1 MNSFWISFNAVLPFI
16 LYLAFGYGVR
26 RSGMADLPFLRKMN
40 RMAFRAFYPLLMFC
54 NMYTIGDSFPLSMKF
69 LAISVASM
77 FIIIGASCALVPKF
91 IKDPRQIPVIIQG
104 LYRSNILLFAVPL
117 VQNLFGDTEMVKA
130 AALVIIVV
138 PVYNVSATIILEMY
152 SGREHSSPLKFL
164 FNILTTPLVF
174 GAWVGLLFKFLNI
187 PIAAPVMKVIDQFA
201 DMTTPLAL
209 FILGGTLE
217 FTSLGKHMKM
227 LTIVMAIKMV
237 LIPAVMLAVSTI
249 AGLSSMER
257 FLMLVLYATP
267 EATASFPMAQAYGAD
282 ADLAGEQ
289 VVLTTVCTV
298 LILFCW
304 IVFMQNMGMI

>member
-26 RSGMADLPFLRKMN
+26 RSGVADLPFLRKMN

-164 FNILTTPLVF
+164 FSILTTPLVF

-217 FTSLGKHMKM
+217 FASLGKHMKM
-227 LTIVMAIKMV
+227 LSIVMAIN
-237 LIPAVMLAVSTI
+237 
-249 AGLSSMER
+249 GLNAMER

-304 IVFMQNMGMI
+304 IVFMQNTGMI

>member
-1 MNSFWISFNAVLPFI
+1 MRFS
-16 LYLAFGYGVR
+16 
-26 RSGMADLPFLRKMN
+26 
-40 RMAFRAFYPLLMFC
+40 
-54 NMYTIGDSFPLSMKF
+54 
-69 LAISVASM
+69 
-77 FIIIGASCALVPKF
+77 
-91 IKDPRQIPVIIQG
+91 
-104 LYRSNILLFAVPL
+104 
-117 VQNLFGDTEMVKA
+117 
-130 AALVIIVV
+130 IVV

-164 FNILTTPLVF
+164 FSILTTPLVF

-217 FTSLGKHMKM
+217 FASLGKHMKM
-227 LTIVMAIKMV
+227 LSIVMAIKMV
-237 LIPAVMLAVSTI
+237 LIPAVMLAVSTV
-249 AGLSSMER
+249 AGLSAMER

-304 IVFMQNMGMI
+304 IVFMQNTGMI

>member
-138 PVYNVSATIILEMY
+138 PIYNVSGGAGGRGDGKAEY
-152 SGREHSSPLKFL
+152 GHQDHRRGNSDRRGSGLYCGDRLPRR
-164 FNILTTPLVF
+164 
-174 GAWVGLLFKFLNI
+174 
-187 PIAAPVMKVIDQFA
+187 
-201 DMTTPLAL
+201 
-209 FILGGTLE
+209 GGD
-217 FTSLGKHMKM
+217 
-227 LTIVMAIKMV
+227 
-237 LIPAVMLAVSTI
+237 
-249 AGLSSMER
+249 
-257 FLMLVLYATP
+257 
-267 EATASFPMAQAYGAD
+267 EARTYPGTR
-282 ADLAGEQ
+282 DL
-289 VVLTTVCTV
+289 
-298 LILFCW
+298 
-304 IVFMQNMGMI
+304 